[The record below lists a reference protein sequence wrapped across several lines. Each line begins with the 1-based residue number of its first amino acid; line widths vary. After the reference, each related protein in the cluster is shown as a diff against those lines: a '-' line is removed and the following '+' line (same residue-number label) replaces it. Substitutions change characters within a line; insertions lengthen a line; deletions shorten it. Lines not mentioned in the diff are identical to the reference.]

1 MNLQRFMRPT
11 RIITT
16 LIILLLI
23 IMICLVVIT
32 AGVVAQV
39 ASTEYEPKGVL
50 PGKDVGWLPTEDAL
64 VEVMLAMADVTPED
78 YVVDLGSGDGRTVIA
93 AAKRG
98 ARALGVEYNPDL
110 VAFSKR
116 NAAKEGVS
124 DKTEFIQA
132 DLFDVDFSRATVV
145 TLFLRSDLNL
155 KLRPKILNMKPGV
168 RVVSNSFTM
177 ADWVPDQTAS
187 VEEERCPNLCCVAYF
202 WIVPAKVEGTW
213 KFAQAELRLR
223 QSFQM
228 VSGTRRSGDTR
239 VPVIGRLQGDEIS
252 FTAGTDR
259 YTGRVNGDTMEG
271 EVSSGGNTVTWSATR
286 IGGQ

>member
-1 MNLQRFMRPT
+1 MNLHRFVCASS
-11 RIITT
+11 
-16 LIILLLI
+16 LIIVII
-23 IMICLVVIT
+23 IMMMICPPMGT
-32 AGVVAQV
+32 GQMAG
-39 ASTEYEPKGVL
+39 TEYEPKSVL

-64 VEVMLAMADVTPED
+64 VEVMLAMANVTPED
-78 YVVDLGSGDGRTVIA
+78 CVVDLGSGDGRTVIA

-98 ARALGVEYNPDL
+98 ARAFGVEYNPDL
-110 VAFSKR
+110 VAFSMR

-155 KLRPKILNMKPGV
+155 KLRPKILNMKPG
-168 RVVSNSFTM
+168 
-177 ADWVPDQTAS
+177 
-187 VEEERCPNLCCVAYF
+187 
-202 WIVPAKVEGTW
+202 VEGTW

-271 EVSSGGNTVTWSATR
+271 QVVSGGNTVTWSATR

>member
-1 MNLQRFMRPT
+1 MNLHRFVCASS
-11 RIITT
+11 
-16 LIILLLI
+16 LIIVII
-23 IMICLVVIT
+23 IMMMICPPMGT
-32 AGVVAQV
+32 GQMAG
-39 ASTEYEPKGVL
+39 TEYEPKSVL

-64 VEVMLAMADVTPED
+64 VEVMLAMANVTPED
-78 YVVDLGSGDGRTVIA
+78 CVVDLGSGDGRTVIA

-98 ARALGVEYNPDL
+98 ARAFGVEYNPDL
-110 VAFSKR
+110 VAFSMR

-271 EVSSGGNTVTWSATR
+271 QVVSGGNTVTWSATR